1 MHIATLCCVSAY
13 GQLKTV
19 AASVLPGP
27 LDLRV
32 ASCCR
37 EDGSIF
43 CLSRSAS
50 PAFHARQCAVT
61 PLFAAGAAPQAL
73 KKKRPAPTARTCTE
87 KCELAA
93 GRWPLATGYLAAA
106 AAAAAAAATAIAVAA
121 LGATFAAALA
131 AASAAAAL
139 S

>member
-1 MHIATLCCVSAY
+1 M
-13 GQLKTV
+13 
-19 AASVLPGP
+19 
-27 LDLRV
+27 
-32 ASCCR
+32 
-37 EDGSIF
+37 
-43 CLSRSAS
+43 
-50 PAFHARQCAVT
+50 T

-73 KKKRPAPTARTCTE
+73 DKRPAPTARTCTE

-106 AAAAAAAATAIAVAA
+106 AAAAAAAIAVAA

>member
-1 MHIATLCCVSAY
+1 M
-13 GQLKTV
+13 
-19 AASVLPGP
+19 
-27 LDLRV
+27 
-32 ASCCR
+32 
-37 EDGSIF
+37 
-43 CLSRSAS
+43 
-50 PAFHARQCAVT
+50 T

-73 KKKRPAPTARTCTE
+73 KKRPAPTARTCTE

-106 AAAAAAAATAIAVAA
+106 AAAAAAATAIAVAA

>member
-1 MHIATLCCVSAY
+1 MRSDSPVCS
-13 GQLKTV
+13 G
-19 AASVLPGP
+19 
-27 LDLRV
+27 
-32 ASCCR
+32 
-37 EDGSIF
+37 
-43 CLSRSAS
+43 RSA
-50 PAFHARQCAVT
+50 
-61 PLFAAGAAPQAL
+61 AGFE
-73 KKKRPAPTARTCTE
+73 KKRPATTARTCTE

-106 AAAAAAAATAIAVAA
+106 AAAAAAAAIAVAA

>member
-1 MHIATLCCVSAY
+1 M
-13 GQLKTV
+13 
-19 AASVLPGP
+19 
-27 LDLRV
+27 
-32 ASCCR
+32 
-37 EDGSIF
+37 
-43 CLSRSAS
+43 
-50 PAFHARQCAVT
+50 T

-73 KKKRPAPTARTCTE
+73 KKRPAPTARTCTE

-106 AAAAAAAATAIAVAA
+106 AAAAAAAAIAVAA

>member
-1 MHIATLCCVSAY
+1 MRSDSPVCS
-13 GQLKTV
+13 G
-19 AASVLPGP
+19 
-27 LDLRV
+27 
-32 ASCCR
+32 
-37 EDGSIF
+37 
-43 CLSRSAS
+43 RSA
-50 PAFHARQCAVT
+50 
-61 PLFAAGAAPQAL
+61 AGFE
-73 KKKRPAPTARTCTE
+73 KKRPAPTARTCTE

-106 AAAAAAAATAIAVAA
+106 AAAAAAAAIAVAA

>member
-1 MHIATLCCVSAY
+1 M
-13 GQLKTV
+13 
-19 AASVLPGP
+19 
-27 LDLRV
+27 
-32 ASCCR
+32 
-37 EDGSIF
+37 
-43 CLSRSAS
+43 
-50 PAFHARQCAVT
+50 T

-73 KKKRPAPTARTCTE
+73 KKRPAPTARTCTG

-106 AAAAAAAATAIAVAA
+106 AAAAAAAAIAVAA

>member
-1 MHIATLCCVSAY
+1 MRSDSPVCS
-13 GQLKTV
+13 G
-19 AASVLPGP
+19 
-27 LDLRV
+27 
-32 ASCCR
+32 
-37 EDGSIF
+37 
-43 CLSRSAS
+43 RSA
-50 PAFHARQCAVT
+50 
-61 PLFAAGAAPQAL
+61 AGFE
-73 KKKRPAPTARTCTE
+73 KKRPAPTARTCTE

-93 GRWPLATGYLAAA
+93 GRWPLATGCLAAA

>member
-1 MHIATLCCVSAY
+1 MRSGCPACS
-13 GQLKTV
+13 G
-19 AASVLPGP
+19 
-27 LDLRV
+27 
-32 ASCCR
+32 
-37 EDGSIF
+37 
-43 CLSRSAS
+43 RSA
-50 PAFHARQCAVT
+50 
-61 PLFAAGAAPQAL
+61 AGPE
-73 KKKRPAPTARTCTE
+73 KKRPAPTARTCTE

-121 LGATFAAALA
+121 LGATFVAALA

>member
-1 MHIATLCCVSAY
+1 MRSDCPVCS
-13 GQLKTV
+13 G
-19 AASVLPGP
+19 
-27 LDLRV
+27 
-32 ASCCR
+32 
-37 EDGSIF
+37 
-43 CLSRSAS
+43 RSA
-50 PAFHARQCAVT
+50 
-61 PLFAAGAAPQAL
+61 AGFE
-73 KKKRPAPTARTCTE
+73 KKRPAPTARTCTE

-106 AAAAAAAATAIAVAA
+106 AAAAAAAIAVAA

>member
-1 MHIATLCCVSAY
+1 MRSDSPVCS
-13 GQLKTV
+13 G
-19 AASVLPGP
+19 
-27 LDLRV
+27 
-32 ASCCR
+32 
-37 EDGSIF
+37 
-43 CLSRSAS
+43 RSA
-50 PAFHARQCAVT
+50 
-61 PLFAAGAAPQAL
+61 AGFE
-73 KKKRPAPTARTCTE
+73 KKRPAPTARTCTE

-106 AAAAAAAATAIAVAA
+106 AAAAAAATAIAVAA

>member
-1 MHIATLCCVSAY
+1 MRSDSPVCS
-13 GQLKTV
+13 G
-19 AASVLPGP
+19 
-27 LDLRV
+27 
-32 ASCCR
+32 
-37 EDGSIF
+37 
-43 CLSRSAS
+43 RSA
-50 PAFHARQCAVT
+50 
-61 PLFAAGAAPQAL
+61 AGFE
-73 KKKRPAPTARTCTE
+73 KKRPAPTALPYVLTK

-106 AAAAAAAATAIAVAA
+106 AAAAAAAAIAVAA

>member
-1 MHIATLCCVSAY
+1 MRSDCPVCS
-13 GQLKTV
+13 G
-19 AASVLPGP
+19 
-27 LDLRV
+27 
-32 ASCCR
+32 
-37 EDGSIF
+37 
-43 CLSRSAS
+43 RSA
-50 PAFHARQCAVT
+50 
-61 PLFAAGAAPQAL
+61 AGFE
-73 KKKRPAPTARTCTE
+73 KKRPAPTARTCTE

-106 AAAAAAAATAIAVAA
+106 AAAAAAATAIAVAA

>member
-1 MHIATLCCVSAY
+1 MRSDCPVCN
-13 GQLKTV
+13 G
-19 AASVLPGP
+19 
-27 LDLRV
+27 
-32 ASCCR
+32 
-37 EDGSIF
+37 
-43 CLSRSAS
+43 RSA
-50 PAFHARQCAVT
+50 
-61 PLFAAGAAPQAL
+61 AGL
-73 KKKRPAPTARTCTE
+73 EKKRPAPTARTCTE

-106 AAAAAAAATAIAVAA
+106 AAAAAAATAIAVAA

>member
-1 MHIATLCCVSAY
+1 MRSDCPVCS
-13 GQLKTV
+13 G
-19 AASVLPGP
+19 
-27 LDLRV
+27 
-32 ASCCR
+32 
-37 EDGSIF
+37 
-43 CLSRSAS
+43 RSA
-50 PAFHARQCAVT
+50 
-61 PLFAAGAAPQAL
+61 AGFE
-73 KKKRPAPTARTCTE
+73 KKRPAPTARTCTE